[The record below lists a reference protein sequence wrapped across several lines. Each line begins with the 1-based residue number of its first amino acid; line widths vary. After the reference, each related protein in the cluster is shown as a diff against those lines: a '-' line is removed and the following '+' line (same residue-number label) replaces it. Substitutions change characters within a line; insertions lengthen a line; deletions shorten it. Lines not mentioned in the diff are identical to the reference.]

1 MHVIL
6 HTQVRILLALGVDA
20 NMADLDDPDEGET
33 PLMRAAA
40 HDRAEVDVVFV

>member
-1 MHVIL
+1 MWL
-6 HTQVRILLALGVDA
+6 ELGVDA

-40 HDRAEVDVVFV
+40 FDKDQVLLLPEG